1 MSYRKKRRPK
11 VKRKGISKLGLYVGF
26 SILLCI
32 VYTTIV
38 LLIFS
43 SQGSEP
49 ETLTT
54 CFFAFFGGE
63 IVTSALIK
71 VFNIKGESN
80 SSNTN
85 EMEDK
90 ANDE

>member
-1 MSYRKKRRPK
+1 MIKNKKLRKRR
-11 VKRKGISKLGLYVGF
+11 ISKLGLYVGF

-32 VYTTIV
+32 LYTTIV

-80 SSNTN
+80 SSNTE